1 MGGYNKTFND
11 YFNQLES
18 QSNSIKM
25 IKLLLV
31 IFLGLA
37 LIAITAC
44 EEGKNKS
51 SLQGVDSEPNNSR
64 ETREASRRRIRKAKK
79 HKYRHPVRKSKKL
92 FSRKNRARNAKKD
105 RFGSRK
111 NRGRKAMKDRYGHR
125 RPTKKEKSRRRIKKR
140 HHNIRKRRR
149 GNKKSHRHAHIRRKN
164 GG

>member
-1 MGGYNKTFND
+1 MGRYNKTFND

-31 IFLGLA
+31 IFFGLA

-92 FSRKNRARNAKKD
+92 FSRKNRAR
-105 RFGSRK
+105 
-111 NRGRKAMKDRYGHR
+111 KAMKNRYDHR
-125 RPTKKEKSRRRIKKR
+125 RPTRKEKSRRRIKKR